1 MSKLIVD
8 VSYHNGVIAWDK
20 VKAAGIQGAIIR
32 CGYGDNIAAQDDKQ
46 FKRNADECTRLGIP
60 WGVYLYSY
68 AKNTAQAISE
78 AEHVL
83 RLVAPYKDKMSYP
96 VYYDLEQAGTESVA
110 AQNAIVFG
118 DIIEAAG
125 YWCGIYSGQYW
136 WQKYLGSKLDRFTKW
151 VARYSSKKPE
161 GISGTYDIW
170 QYASNGKV
178 NGISGNVDMNEVY
191 RDFPSEIKGGG
202 SSAKS
207 KQVPGNPVNDM
218 GVKYRA
224 HCQTIGDCAEVRD
237 GQTAGTTGYGLRM
250 EGFWL
255 NLEDAAKK
263 LGADLK
269 VKAKVHEQKT
279 GWEDLGY
286 VSKDTLIGSKGQSKR
301 LEAIILEIEGLPE
314 GYELQYRTHIQ
325 TIGWTGWV
333 AAGFASGSVGFR
345 KGIEAIQIRIVK
357 K

>member
-1 MSKLIVD
+1 MMCVYIECAFHDKADSAQWIINNVTAL
-8 VSYHNGVIAWDK
+8 GEAIAK
-20 VKAAGIQGAIIR
+20 GFCAADGKT
-32 CGYGDNIAAQDDKQ
+32 Y
-46 FKRNADECTRLGIP
+46 IP
-60 WGVYLYSY
+60 
-68 AKNTAQAISE
+68 A
-78 AEHVL
+78 
-83 RLVAPYKDKMSYP
+83 
-96 VYYDLEQAGTESVA
+96 
-110 AQNAIVFG
+110 
-118 DIIEAAG
+118 
-125 YWCGIYSGQYW
+125 
-136 WQKYLGSKLDRFTKW
+136 
-151 VARYSSKKPE
+151 
-161 GISGTYDIW
+161 
-170 QYASNGKV
+170 
-178 NGISGNVDMNEVY
+178 
-191 RDFPSEIKGGG
+191 GG
-202 SSAKS
+202 SSQPKKTP
-207 KQVPGNPVNDM
+207 KQIPGNPVNDL
-218 GVKYRA
+218 GVKYKA

-279 GWEDLGY
+279 GWEDLRY

-301 LEAIILEIEGLPE
+301 LEAISLEIEGLPE

-325 TIGWTGWV
+325 TVGWTGWV